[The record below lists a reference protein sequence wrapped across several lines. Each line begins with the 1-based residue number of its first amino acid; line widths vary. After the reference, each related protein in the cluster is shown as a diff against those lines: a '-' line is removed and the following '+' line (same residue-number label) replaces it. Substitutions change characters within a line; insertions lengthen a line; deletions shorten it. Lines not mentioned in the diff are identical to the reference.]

1 MKWPRAATWLWLYVV
16 CVLGA
21 FGLAGGHLAHAAP
34 DDVGRSVAVLYPEL
48 AEPYRSVLQAIIGG
62 IDERV
67 PGGAVRVPLAP
78 QSTAADLVS
87 DLRRRDARVVVT
99 LGRQGLRVAR
109 GLDRQFGV
117 VASGVLAVTPA
128 DAEGLGV
135 LSLAPD
141 PGMLFARLRVLM
153 PQVRR
158 VRVVH
163 DPSQNAWLIRLARE
177 AARTQGLEL
186 VVVEATDLRAA
197 LRAYTDLLP
206 QMNPQQE
213 ALWLPQD
220 SVTVDEDTV
229 MPLVLREAWE
239 RNLHVFS
246 SNVAHVRRGVLFALY
261 PDNRALGRVL
271 GDWARGYLQG
281 GPLPPPGV
289 QPLGE
294 LLLAVNTRTARHLG
308 VSLAATQ
315 LKFNTVFPEP

>member
-1 MKWPRAATWLWLYVV
+1 MRLPRAVRWLLQHAWVALGW
-16 CVLGA
+16 CCLGVLP
-21 FGLAGGHLAHAAP
+21 LAHAASEEA
-34 DDVGRSVAVLYPEL
+34 GRGVAVVYPDL
-48 AEPYRSVLQAIIGG
+48 AEPYRAVMHAIITGVEDRIPAG
-62 IDERV
+62 VSRYPINAQTSA
-67 PGGAVRVPLAP
+67 G
-78 QSTAADLVS
+78 DLQT
-87 DLRRRDARVVVT
+87 DLRRRDTRVVVT

-109 GLDRQFGV
+109 GLERQFGI
-117 VASGVLAVTPA
+117 VAGGVLSVSPS
-128 DAEGLGV
+128 DVEGLGV

-141 PGMLFARLRVLM
+141 PAVLFSRLRVFM

-158 VRVVH
+158 VRVVYE
-163 DPSQNAWLIRLARE
+163 PGQNTWLMRLARE
-177 AARTQGLEL
+177 AARAQGLEL
-186 VVVEATDLRAA
+186 VAVEATDLRAA
-197 LRAYTDLLP
+197 VRAHTEVLA
-206 QMNPQQE
+206 QMNPQTD

-229 MPLVLREAWE
+229 LPLVLREAWE

-281 GPLPPPGV
+281 GSLPPPGV

-308 VSLAATQ
+308 VPLGATH